1 VDACSCQLRCHFACR
16 IELNLGQIIERISL
30 LTGQKEIRSMA
41 TFRFQSL
48 DIYRVARDICVLV
61 QDARIKD
68 TELRDQATRAAKS
81 CFLNL
86 SEGLPSD
93 QAGVRRRHFAIANGS
108 LAELSAAVDLAATL
122 GAVDANA
129 ARQIEA
135 SSERFAMMLRKLN
148 R

>member
-1 VDACSCQLRCHFACR
+1 
-16 IELNLGQIIERISL
+16 
-30 LTGQKEIRSMA
+30 MA

-48 DIYRVARDICVLV
+48 DIYRLAKDLAVLV

-93 QAGVRRRHFAIANGS
+93 LAGVRRRHFAIANGS
-108 LAELSAAVDLAATL
+108 LGELSAAIDLATAL
-122 GAVDANA
+122 GAIDAGA
-129 ARQIEA
+129 ARSIDSA
-135 SSERFAMMLRKLN
+135 CERFAMMLRKLMH
-148 R
+148 

>member
-1 VDACSCQLRCHFACR
+1 
-16 IELNLGQIIERISL
+16 
-30 LTGQKEIRSMA
+30 MA

-48 DIYRVARDICVLV
+48 DIYRLSRDLCVLV

-68 TELRDQATRAAKS
+68 PELRDQATRAAKS

-93 QAGVRRRHFAIANGS
+93 SAGIRRRHFAIANGS
-108 LAELSAAVDLAATL
+108 LGELSAAIDLAAVL
-122 GAVDANA
+122 GSIDPTA

-135 SSERFAMMLRKLN
+135 SSERFAMMLRKLM